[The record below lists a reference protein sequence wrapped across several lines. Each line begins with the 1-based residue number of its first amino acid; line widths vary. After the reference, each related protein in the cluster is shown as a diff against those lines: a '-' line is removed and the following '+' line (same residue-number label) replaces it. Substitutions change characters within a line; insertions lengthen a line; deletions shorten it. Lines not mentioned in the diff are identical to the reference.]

1 MEKLQELLE
10 EFRSVVAGR
19 QKIIDSIL
27 PPLTFVIVNEL
38 ADVNYALWSSLG
50 MALVFT
56 MFRLFKGESVGYAV
70 GGLGGVIAAIAIVKL
85 LGRTEGFFV
94 PALVSGSLTFVLCLV
109 SIIIKRP
116 LVAFTSHITRR
127 WPLGW
132 YWHPKVV
139 AAYQEVTFF
148 WTIFFALRVLVQIA
162 ILQGGTSNFF
172 AIINIILGWP
182 ALIVLL
188 AGSYLYGSW
197 RLRRLQ
203 GPSIEEY
210 DRGDPPPWTGQLRG
224 F

>member
-1 MEKLQELLE
+1 MEKLQELYE
-10 EFRSVVAGR
+10 EFRNVVAGR

-38 ADVNYALWSSLG
+38 ASVDYALWSSLG
-50 MALVFT
+50 MALMFT
-56 MFRLFKGESVGYAV
+56 MFRLLKGQSVGYAV

-94 PALVSGSLTFVLCLV
+94 PALVSGTLTFVLCLV

-116 LVAFTSHITRR
+116 LVAFTSYITRR
-127 WPLGW
+127 WPIGW
-132 YWHPKVV
+132 YWHPKVI

-148 WTIFFALRVLVQIA
+148 WTIFFASRVLVQIV

-172 AIINIILGWP
+172 AIINVILGWP

-188 AGSYLYGSW
+188 AVSYLYGSW

-203 GPSIEEY
+203 GPSVDEF

>member
-1 MEKLQELLE
+1 MEKLLELYE

-38 ADVNYALWSSLG
+38 AGVDYASWSSLG
-50 MALVFT
+50 MALAFT
-56 MFRLFKGESVGYAV
+56 IFRLLKGQSVGYAV
-70 GGLGGVIAAIAIVKL
+70 GGLGGVIVAIAIVKL

-94 PALVSGSLTFVLCLV
+94 PALVSGTLTFVLCLV

-116 LVAFTSHITRR
+116 LVAFTSYITRR
-127 WPLGW
+127 WPLDW
-132 YWHPKVV
+132 YWHPKVI

-148 WTIFFALRVLVQIA
+148 WTVFFALRVLVQIV

-172 AIINIILGWP
+172 AIINVILGWP

-203 GPSIEEY
+203 GPSIDEY

>member
-1 MEKLQELLE
+1 MDKLQELYE
-10 EFRSVVAGR
+10 EFRSVVVGR

-38 ADVNYALWSSLG
+38 VGVDYALWSSLV
-50 MALVFT
+50 MALLFT
-56 MFRLFKGESVGYAV
+56 ILRLIKGQSVGYAV
-70 GGLGGVIAAIAIVKL
+70 GGLGGVLAAILIVKL

-94 PALVSGSLTFVLCLV
+94 PALISGTLTFILCLV

-132 YWHPKVV
+132 YWHPRVI
-139 AAYQEVTFF
+139 AAYQEVTIF
-148 WTIFFALRVLVQIA
+148 WTIFFALRVMVQIA
-162 ILQGGTSNFF
+162 LLQGATSNFF
-172 AIINIILGWP
+172 AIVNIILGWP

-203 GPSIEEY
+203 GPSIDEY

>member
-1 MEKLQELLE
+1 MDKFQELIE
-10 EFRSVVAGR
+10 EFRNVVAGR
-19 QKIIDSIL
+19 QKILDSIL

-38 ADVNYALWSSLG
+38 GGVDYALWSSLG
-50 MALVFT
+50 MALAFT
-56 MFRLFKGESVGYAV
+56 MFRLFKGQSVGYAV
-70 GGLGGVIAAIAIVKL
+70 GGLGGVLAAIVIVKL

-94 PALVSGSLTFVLCLV
+94 PALVSGSVTFVLCLV

-116 LVAFTSHITRR
+116 LVAFTSNITRG

-132 YWHPKVV
+132 YWHPKVI
-139 AAYQEVTFF
+139 AAYQEVTIF
-148 WTIFFALRVLVQIA
+148 WTIFFALRVTVQVVL
-162 ILQGGTSNFF
+162 LQDATSDFF
-172 AIINIILGWP
+172 AIVNVILGWP

-203 GPSIEEY
+203 GPSVDEY
-210 DRGDPPPWTGQLRG
+210 RREDPPPWTGQLRG

>member
-1 MEKLQELLE
+1 MEKLQELYE
-10 EFRSVVAGR
+10 EFRNVVAGR

-38 ADVNYALWSSLG
+38 VSVDYALWSSLG
-50 MALVFT
+50 MALTFT
-56 MFRLFKGESVGYAV
+56 MFRLLKGQSVTYAV

-85 LGRTEGFFV
+85 LGRAEGFFV
-94 PALVSGSLTFVLCLV
+94 PALISGTLTFVLCLL

-132 YWHPKVV
+132 YWHPKVI

-148 WTIFFALRVLVQIA
+148 WTIFFALRVLVQIV

-172 AIINIILGWP
+172 AIINVILGWP

-188 AGSYLYGSW
+188 VGSYLYGSW

-203 GPSIEEY
+203 GPSINEY

>member
-1 MEKLQELLE
+1 MNKMQELFE

-19 QKIIDSIL
+19 QKILDSIL

-38 ADVNYALWSSLG
+38 AGVDYALWSSLA
-50 MALVFT
+50 MALAFT
-56 MFRLFKGESVGYAV
+56 MFRLFKGQTIGYAV
-70 GGLGGVIAAIAIVKL
+70 GGLGGVLAAIVIVKL
-85 LGRTEGFFV
+85 LGRSEGFFV
-94 PALVSGSLTFVLCLV
+94 PALVSGTLTFILCLI

-116 LVAFTSHITRR
+116 LVAFTSHLTRG

-132 YWHPKVV
+132 YWHPKVI

-148 WTIFFALRVLVQIA
+148 WTIFFALRVVVQIVL
-162 ILQGGTSNFF
+162 LQDSTSSFF
-172 AIINIILGWP
+172 AIVNIILGWP

-203 GPSIEEY
+203 GPSVDEY
-210 DRGDPPPWTGQLRG
+210 NRGDPPPWTGQLRG
-224 F
+224 Y

>member
-56 MFRLFKGESVGYAV
+56 VFRLFKGESVGYAV